1 LQKCYRK
8 KEIDARRW
16 KMILITNGRIVTWD
30 NPNHILEDQAIL
42 IDGKIIKEIDHQDPM
57 VIKYAEAERLDAKG
71 NFIFPG
77 NICAHTHFYGA
88 FVRGMSIPGSPAK
101 DFPEILS
108 KLWFPLDKALTKE
121 DVRYSALV
129 CIINAIRH
137 GTTTLID
144 HHASGTSVEGSL
156 DEIAAAVQET
166 GIRAALC
173 YEVTDRNG
181 EQNKIDGINE
191 NKRFIDL
198 VKKDHPADG
207 RLAAHFG
214 LHASLTLNEQ
224 TLEKC
229 RASVPDDIGFHIH
242 VAEDSADQYDS
253 LQKCGLRVVDRL
265 YKHGILGEN
274 TIAAHA
280 VHVDQR
286 EMDLLHETNTWV
298 SHQPRSNMNNAV
310 GVASVESMLRSG
322 IKVCMG
328 NDGFS
333 NAMWEEWK
341 TGYFLHKLH
350 QRDPRVMPATT
361 IVQMAV
367 YNNAALASQSFR
379 QTLGVLK
386 PGALAD
392 LIFVEYY
399 PFTPLNEGN
408 LPWHI
413 IMGFQESMITTT
425 IVNGNILMQ
434 DRELKTVDEEKI
446 AYYAEKILVPEV
458 WKRYQAL
465 CKDKRR

>member
-1 LQKCYRK
+1 
-8 KEIDARRW
+8 
-16 KMILITNGRIVTWD
+16 MILITNGRIVTWD
-30 NPNHILEDQAIL
+30 NPNKILEDRAIL
-42 IDGKIIKEIDHQDPM
+42 IEGSIIKEIDKQDRM
-57 VIKYAEAERLDAKG
+57 IIKYADAERLDAKG

-88 FVRGMSIPGSPAK
+88 FARGMSIPGTPAK
-101 DFPEILS
+101 NFPEILQN
-108 KLWFPLDKALTKE
+108 LWFPLDRSLYKE
-121 DVRYSALV
+121 DIRYSALV
-129 CIINAIRH
+129 CLINAIRH

-144 HHASGTSVEGSL
+144 HHASGSEVAGSL
-156 DEIAAAVQET
+156 DEIAAAVEET
-166 GIRAALC
+166 GIRADLC

-181 EQNKIDGINE
+181 EQNTQEGIAE
-191 NKRFIDL
+191 NKRFIDY
-198 VKKDHPADG
+198 VKKDKPADG

-214 LHASLTLNEQ
+214 LHASLTLSEQ
-224 TLEKC
+224 TLDLC
-229 RASVPDDIGFHIH
+229 RSAVPSSVGFHIH
-242 VAEDSADQYDS
+242 VAEDSSDEYDS

-265 YKHGILGEN
+265 QKHGILGEHS
-274 TIAAHA
+274 IAVHA

-286 EMDLLHETNTWV
+286 EVEILKETNTWV
-298 SHQPRSNMNNAV
+298 THQPRSNMNNAV
-310 GVASVESMLRSG
+310 GVAAVESMLRTG

-341 TGYFLHKLH
+341 AGYFVHKLH

-367 YNNAALASQSFR
+367 YNNAALASQSFNK
-379 QTLGVLK
+379 TLGVIK
-386 PGALAD
+386 PGATAD
-392 LIFVEYY
+392 LIFVEYH
-399 PFTPLNEGN
+399 PFTPLDEGN

-413 IMGFQESMITTT
+413 VMGFQDSMVTTT
-425 IVNGNILMQ
+425 MVDGKILMQ

-465 CKDKRR
+465 CKGERR